1 MEQPLTY
8 RPMHILIVRPLR
20 AQGATKL
27 PPITFPSFPIAHRIH
42 VRRPCNECNP
52 IRPQI
57 RPSYRLNFGPT
68 GGSPF
73 FAFLFDDTQDPND
86 PDPID
91 LRGEKRTPRRFVDWQ
106 TFFNF
111 GDGNFRANKKIDG
124 KLSSVLMLLPGSR
137 GPAPGLRADGVQSL
151 ASRNLM
157 RPAISGYRP
166 ARRLRGGWVPNPD
179 VSPTRGLRS
188 QRVSTRD
195 AGAGAGD

>member
-27 PPITFPSFPIAHRIH
+27 PPMTFPSFPIAHRIH

-73 FAFLFDDTQDPND
+73 FAFLFDDTQNPND

-91 LRGEKRTPRRFVDWQ
+91 LRGEKRAPRRFVDWQ

-111 GDGNFRANKKIDG
+111 GDGANKNIDG
-124 KLSSVLMLLPGSR
+124 KLSSVVMLLPGSR

-157 RPAISGYRP
+157 RHGNFGIPSGQAI
-166 ARRLRGGWVPNPD
+166 ARRMGPSNPN
-179 VSPTRGLRS
+179 VSPTRGVRS

-195 AGAGAGD
+195 AGAGD